1 MFYYFDFRIWL
12 KLIRLA
18 AREANPRQ
26 RRGLLRLL
34 LWHVPLRAS
43 ITAVCFF
50 LDGIL
55 FPGLWRVK
63 VRAPVFLIG
72 HARSGTTLAHR
83 LMCADRR
90 FSAFK
95 YYELMLP
102 SLLQKKLVRAVAW
115 LDRHCFGRR
124 IEGRLRAWER
134 RKFGPTQH
142 IHTMGLTIPEED
154 DLLYQTSCASGFW
167 MTKLPYMG
175 ELDFFHIDRRPAA
188 SRRRM
193 MRFYRE
199 CVRRQLY
206 LNGPQLIHLSKNP
219 TYCGRVESLLDAFP
233 DARFAVLYRNPYET
247 IPSLLK
253 LLHVGWKL
261 QGNLSAERI
270 RESTRAM
277 IDISYETY
285 LLPSQVLARHPQTRC
300 ATIDYRR
307 LTSDPKGAIEAA
319 YADLGIATTSEYRAF
334 LDAEAARTRRH
345 ETEHRYSL
353 AEFGLDDREI
363 RSHLAPLFE
372 KFAWD
377 PDVPPPPPVPAK
389 EPPHAQPSLS
399 ATR

>member
-1 MFYYFDFRIWL
+1 VKDTIDMLYYFDFTIWF

-34 LWHVPLRAS
+34 LWHIPLRAS

-63 VRAPVFLIG
+63 VKAPIFIIG

-83 LMCADRR
+83 LMCADER

-102 SLLQKKLVRAVAW
+102 SLLQKKLVRAIAW
-115 LDRHCFGRR
+115 LDRTCLGRR
-124 IEGRLRAWER
+124 IEGRLQAWET

-142 IHTMGLTIPEED
+142 IHKMGLSIPEED

-188 SRRRM
+188 SRRRL

-206 LNGPQLIHLSKNP
+206 LNGPERIHLSKNP
-219 TYCGRVESLLDAFP
+219 TYCGRVDSLLEAFP
-233 DARFAVLYRNPYET
+233 DARFVVLYRNPYET

-261 QGNLSAERI
+261 QGNVGADRI
-270 RESTRAM
+270 RESTRVM
-277 IDISYETY
+277 TELSYETY
-285 LLPSQVLARHPQTRC
+285 LYPLEVLDRHP
-300 ATIDYRR
+300 ATPRAIIDYRE
-307 LTSDPKGAIEAA
+307 LVSAPKATIEKV
-319 YADLGIATTSEYRAF
+319 YADLGLSMKENYREA
-334 LDAEAARTRRH
+334 LQAEQDRARRH

-353 AEFGLDDREI
+353 AEFGLEDREI
-363 RSHLAPLFE
+363 RRRLAPLFE
-372 KFAWD
+372 RFHWD
-377 PDVPPPPPVPAK
+377 EDAPQTTGQQ
-389 EPPHAQPSLS
+389 ERS
-399 ATR
+399 A